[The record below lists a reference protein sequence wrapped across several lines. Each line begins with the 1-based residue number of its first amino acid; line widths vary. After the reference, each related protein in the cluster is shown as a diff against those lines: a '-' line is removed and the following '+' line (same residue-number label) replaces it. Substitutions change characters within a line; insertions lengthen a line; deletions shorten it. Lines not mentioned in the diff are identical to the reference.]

1 MIQQDPAL
9 ARPSLNSGLR
19 PPSICLPAR
28 DLPRVM
34 LVSWRMDSPKTKREG
49 VPVRVEKRRFSVHE
63 YHRMAEVGILSE
75 DDRVE
80 LIEGEIVKMSPIGSR
95 HAACVGRLNRLLQR
109 LVGLDAIVRVQ
120 DPILLNG
127 YSEPEP
133 DVALVKPREDFYS
146 REHPGPGD
154 VLLLIEVADT
164 SVERDLAAK
173 LPLYAQAGI
182 PEAWLVNLPAESIEV
197 HSRPDSGEY
206 RETVRTRRGE
216 TVTSRTIPGLEV
228 AADDILG

>member
-1 MIQQDPAL
+1 
-9 ARPSLNSGLR
+9 
-19 PPSICLPAR
+19 
-28 DLPRVM
+28 
-34 LVSWRMDSPKTKREG
+34 
-49 VPVRVEKRRFSVHE
+49 
-63 YHRMAEVGILSE
+63 MAEVGILSE

-95 HAACVGRLNRLLQR
+95 HAACVSRLNRLLQR

-120 DPILLNG
+120 DPIRLNG

-133 DVALVKPREDFYS
+133 DVALVKPRDDFYS

-154 VLLLIEVADT
+154 MLLLIEVADT
-164 SVERDLAAK
+164 SVERDLGAK

-206 RETVRTRRGE
+206 RETVRVKRGE
-216 TVTSRTIPGLEV
+216 TVMSRTIPSLEV

>member
-1 MIQQDPAL
+1 M
-9 ARPSLNSGLR
+9 
-19 PPSICLPAR
+19 
-28 DLPRVM
+28 
-34 LVSWRMDSPKTKREG
+34 VSSETKREG

-109 LVGLDAIVRVQ
+109 LVRLDAIVRVQ
-120 DPILLNG
+120 DPIRLDV

-133 DVALVKPREDFYS
+133 DVALVKTRDDFYS

-164 SVERDLAAK
+164 SVERDLEAK
-173 LPLYAQAGI
+173 LPLYARAGI
-182 PEAWLVNLPAESIEV
+182 PEVWLVNLPAETIEV
-197 HSRPDSGEY
+197 NSRPDSGEY
-206 RETVRTRRGE
+206 RETVRVKRGE
-216 TVTSRTIPGLEV
+216 TVTSRNIPGLDLGV
-228 AADDILG
+228 DDILG